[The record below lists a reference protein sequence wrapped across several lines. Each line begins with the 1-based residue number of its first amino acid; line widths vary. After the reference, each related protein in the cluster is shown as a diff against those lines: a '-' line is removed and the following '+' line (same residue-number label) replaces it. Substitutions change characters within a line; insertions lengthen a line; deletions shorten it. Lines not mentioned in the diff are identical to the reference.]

1 MSSELTPKSQS
12 PIALVKTSASSD
24 AELEPYHGLDDHES
38 FDRERST
45 MDGRFHQIQ
54 LTYLEARRVEYLFAT
69 AEQKKEIALSASNH
83 LIMLV
88 EKAGREVSDIERAGM
103 AKNVREWFSQK
114 CRKKKDIPE
123 FGPRYTGQ
131 SVFAQSNKTR
141 IAARQRQLFQKR
153 LGYEAPGES
162 LDFELDEIDTASG
175 DEEESEGGL
184 PDYGGK
190 APTLFYFYKKALKY
204 EWDLLTRDDQLSY
217 EKRAA
222 EWREHGVTEEEKARL
237 AEKDLVPYVERFC
250 HTMFKHLG
258 VRVAVL
264 CGRVNLSGEL
274 RVSMLD
280 FNQDFGGVGFK
291 QNNREAIKNTGVMP
305 LWAKYNASVMGLSS
319 NPYEVPWEL
328 KVNGYGEP
336 LLKDPMNIP
345 DLYQRWISLPKTLRA
360 FIKGHYAC
368 ASGRNSSKVR
378 PPWGEMFKRP
388 RSFFSADHVPDKYL
402 PIFRD
407 PSKVDVDLVEEL
419 LNLFYSKQKEGKTA
433 FEFHS
438 YLGSKGV
445 FNPRLPREAIQAS
458 SAEDGE
464 LTPLPKPKPKKRA
477 QKAKKPSPT
486 QPTAAQKNHQ
496 KAELDGAG
504 EKVKLDTPTPTVAP
518 IVQVPATPALDDEAD
533 WEDVL
538 PQVPV
543 SKPTRI
549 PARKKAVVLD
559 SDGDTAD
566 LRSLSAPATPMESM
580 PDKPPRLPI
589 QSMPAAVESSPLQPI
604 FSPTKQ
610 KTRRKAQQTLTM
622 QSSATPLPAA
632 DATPPPITPPTID
645 SPINIPQSVP
655 AAKRKASKRGTTKVA
670 KGQEPVGGSSA
681 AAANPSSSAEEKA
694 LLADAASLGA
704 LEMGKRVRKP
714 RIRDS

>member
-1 MSSELTPKSQS
+1 
-12 PIALVKTSASSD
+12 
-24 AELEPYHGLDDHES
+24 
-38 FDRERST
+38 
-45 MDGRFHQIQ
+45 
-54 LTYLEARRVEYLFAT
+54 
-69 AEQKKEIALSASNH
+69 
-83 LIMLV
+83 
-88 EKAGREVSDIERAGM
+88 
-103 AKNVREWFSQK
+103 
-114 CRKKKDIPE
+114 
-123 FGPRYTGQ
+123 
-131 SVFAQSNKTR
+131 
-141 IAARQRQLFQKR
+141 
-153 LGYEAPGES
+153 
-162 LDFELDEIDTASG
+162 
-175 DEEESEGGL
+175 
-184 PDYGGK
+184 
-190 APTLFYFYKKALKY
+190 
-204 EWDLLTRDDQLSY
+204 
-217 EKRAA
+217 
-222 EWREHGVTEEEKARL
+222 
-237 AEKDLVPYVERFC
+237 
-250 HTMFKHLG
+250 
-258 VRVAVL
+258 
-264 CGRVNLSGEL
+264 
-274 RVSMLD
+274 MLD

-336 LLKDPMNIP
+336 LLKDLMNIP

-360 FIKGHYAC
+360 FIKGHY
-368 ASGRNSSKVR
+368 
-378 PPWGEMFKRP
+378 
-388 RSFFSADHVPDKYL
+388 
-402 PIFRD
+402 
-407 PSKVDVDLVEEL
+407 
-419 LNLFYSKQKEGKTA
+419 
-433 FEFHS
+433 
-438 YLGSKGV
+438 
-445 FNPRLPREAIQAS
+445 
-458 SAEDGE
+458 AEDGE

-543 SKPTRI
+543 LKPTRI

-580 PDKPPRLPI
+580 PNKPPRLLI
-589 QSMPAAVESSPLQPI
+589 QSMLAAVESSPLQPI

-704 LEMGKRVRKP
+704 LEMGKRVCKP

>member
-1 MSSELTPKSQS
+1 
-12 PIALVKTSASSD
+12 
-24 AELEPYHGLDDHES
+24 
-38 FDRERST
+38 
-45 MDGRFHQIQ
+45 
-54 LTYLEARRVEYLFAT
+54 
-69 AEQKKEIALSASNH
+69 
-83 LIMLV
+83 
-88 EKAGREVSDIERAGM
+88 
-103 AKNVREWFSQK
+103 
-114 CRKKKDIPE
+114 
-123 FGPRYTGQ
+123 
-131 SVFAQSNKTR
+131 
-141 IAARQRQLFQKR
+141 
-153 LGYEAPGES
+153 
-162 LDFELDEIDTASG
+162 
-175 DEEESEGGL
+175 
-184 PDYGGK
+184 
-190 APTLFYFYKKALKY
+190 
-204 EWDLLTRDDQLSY
+204 
-217 EKRAA
+217 
-222 EWREHGVTEEEKARL
+222 
-237 AEKDLVPYVERFC
+237 
-250 HTMFKHLG
+250 
-258 VRVAVL
+258 
-264 CGRVNLSGEL
+264 
-274 RVSMLD
+274 MLD

-360 FIKGHYAC
+360 FIKGHYDAIL
-368 ASGRNSSKVR
+368 AN
-378 PPWGEMFKRP
+378 
-388 RSFFSADHVPDKYL
+388 
-402 PIFRD
+402 
-407 PSKVDVDLVEEL
+407 
-419 LNLFYSKQKEGKTA
+419 KQKEGKTA

-486 QPTAAQKNHQ
+486 QPTTAQKSHQ
-496 KAELDGAG
+496 KAELDGA
-504 EKVKLDTPTPTVAP
+504 
-518 IVQVPATPALDDEAD
+518 ATPALDDEAD

-549 PARKKAVVLD
+549 PARKKVVVLD

-670 KGQEPVGGSSA
+670 KGQEPVGGLLCRSSKSILVGRGEG
-681 AAANPSSSAEEKA
+681 PSCRRSIARSVGDGKESS
-694 LLADAASLGA
+694 
-704 LEMGKRVRKP
+704 
-714 RIRDS
+714 